1 MYSINTNKIGVLI
14 HAKDIDS
21 KAYDQIKI
29 IKKHPSMRGLIAIMP
44 DIHAGADCVIG
55 FTGTFNKSVI
65 PNIVGVDIGCG
76 VITYKLPKNVDLNLP
91 LLYAFIENNIPT
103 GFNKHNKA
111 MRFDFNQKF
120 TIKECE
126 QLVKTL
132 NLKANPTLQAGTL
145 GGGNHFIE
153 VEHSPTTHDTYVTIH
168 SGSRKFGL
176 EIAKH
181 HQEKA
186 KLLMNEMNISVPKGL
201 EYLPMNLG
209 GNEYIKNMYLA
220 QDYASLNRRLM
231 LMSILK
237 YLDVKYDAVH
247 LTESVHNYISER
259 DNIVRKGAIS
269 AHKNTKVV
277 IPLNMGKN
285 GGIILGRGL
294 GNKDYNF
301 SAPHGAGRIFAR
313 NVLKRQLKSGEIS
326 MKMFKDSMEGIYS
339 NSVTEQTIDE
349 APLAYKPLPS
359 IEEHLKETVEIVDI
373 ARPIMSFKSIN

>member
-1 MYSINTNKIGVLI
+1 MYSINTNNVGILV

-21 KAYDQIKI
+21 KAYDQIKT

-44 DIHAGADCVIG
+44 DVHAGAGCVIG

-76 VITYKLPKNVDLNLP
+76 VITYKLPKNIELNLP
-91 LLYAFIENNIPT
+91 ALYAFIENNIPT
-103 GFNKHNKA
+103 GFNKRNKA
-111 MRFDFNQKF
+111 MRFDSNQKS

-132 NLKANPTLQAGTL
+132 NLKANPSLQAGTL

-153 VEHSPTTHDTYVTIH
+153 VERSPTTGDTYVTIH

-176 EIAKH
+176 EIAKY
-181 HQEKA
+181 HQTKA
-186 KLLMNEMNISVPKGL
+186 KTLMKEMNISVPKDL

-209 GNEYIKNMYLA
+209 GNEYLSDMHLA

-231 LMSILK
+231 LNSILK
-237 YLDVKYDAVH
+237 HLNVKYDAVQ

-277 IPLNMGKN
+277 IPLNMGKD

-294 GNKDYNF
+294 GNKNYNY
-301 SAPHGAGRIFAR
+301 SAPHGAGRVSAR

-326 MKMFKDSMEGIYS
+326 MEMFKDSMEGIYS
-339 NSVTEQTIDE
+339 NSVCEQTIDE
-349 APLAYKPLPS
+349 APLAYKPLSS

-373 ARPIMSFKSIN
+373 ARPIMSLKAK